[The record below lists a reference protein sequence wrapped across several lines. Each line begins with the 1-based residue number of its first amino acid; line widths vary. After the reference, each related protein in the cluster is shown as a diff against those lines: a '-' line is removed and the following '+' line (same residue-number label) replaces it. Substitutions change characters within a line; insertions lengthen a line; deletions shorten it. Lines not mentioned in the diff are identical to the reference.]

1 MKITELSLLG
11 LFMVS
16 LLTGCGSSSDS
27 ESESEPVVAVIVPPE
42 EAPEVGG
49 VVVGTTEGG
58 AGTSAGPDSGAG
70 PILIPG
76 IDPIPLP
83 GVDPTPDPIV
93 IAPDPL
99 SSLKGS
105 WQYECTEDEDGG
117 SQKWNLVY
125 SQDSLHLFSSY
136 YSDSACQNIS
146 ARVEMSG
153 QYVLRGA
160 TVLESGALVTYLSQD
175 ISSFQVA
182 YYDSGTIFALNR
194 GSICDSSTWSIG
206 ELKEIRDCSD
216 FDLDYESFKKDIVSI
231 ENNQMVSGDFDFIG
245 EDGYPT
251 QLDDEILIK
260 QSSTE
265 LEGEWLQDCVV
276 SGVQGYHNEL
286 EVIGNSILLKAITYA
301 DANCDI
307 ELAVQTGAYFFE
319 LGEERILASGE
330 TVIEMTNTITSLHL
344 SFNEGDFIELVNSE
358 NGIQCG
364 ATNWLES
371 EFKDI
376 LDCSWVASSSDR
388 VSRGVVKIDSDELT
402 LGDNEYLDGDG
413 FPTQLDADAYIRQD

>member
-1 MKITELSLLG
+1 MDIQMKITELSLLG

-16 LLTGCGSSSDS
+16 LLTGCGSDSDS
-27 ESESEPVVAVIVPPE
+27 DKDPVVVPVDVPE
-42 EAPEVGG
+42 DSSA
-49 VVVGTTEGG
+49 G
-58 AGTSAGPDSGAG
+58 AGTSSGAGPASGAG
-70 PILIPG
+70 PILV
-76 IDPIPLP
+76 P
-83 GVDPTPDPIV
+83 GVDPTPDPII
-93 IAPDPL
+93 IAPEPL

-105 WQYECTEDEDGG
+105 WQYECTEDEDGD

-125 SQDSLHLFSSY
+125 SQDSLHLFASY
-136 YSDSACQNIS
+136 YSDSVCQNIS

-160 TVLESGALVTYLSQD
+160 TVLDSGALVTYLSQD

-182 YYDSGTIFALNR
+182 YYDSDTIFALNR

-206 ELKEIRDCSD
+206 ELKEIKDCSD
-216 FDLDYESFKKDIVSI
+216 FDLDYESFKKDIVSVD
-231 ENNQMVSGDFDFIG
+231 NNRMVSGDFDFIG

-319 LGEERILASGE
+319 LGEERIFASGE
-330 TVIEMTNTITSLHL
+330 TVIEMINTIASLHL
-344 SFNEGDFIELVNSE
+344 SFNDSDFIELVNSE

-364 ATNWLES
+364 ATSWLES

-376 LDCSWVASSSDR
+376 FDCNWIASSSDK
-388 VSRGVVKIDSDELT
+388 VSRGIVKIENNELT